1 MQNQNNEYKYGYHF
15 DGSEEYASWEDYE
28 EYEEPAPQ
36 VHKPAPQ
43 VPIKTQRVQE
53 NAERNLQQEEEE
65 QKRREAREIE
75 MVQSKLN
82 WVNVT
87 EQTHNME
94 PESSRDDEFPAL
106 DATFKQ
112 KNHKKHPDYRPN
124 ELGQGLPS
132 GRMVKG
138 KKLIVTGV
146 SYGEERRRHYQ
157 HYQQENYQY
166 EKTGEAERT
175 KAFEVLADKDGL
187 EKKLTK
193 TRMCNSVGKGNCHH
207 GVQCRFAHSLDDLK
221 ISTCFFGDRCRFI
234 KVVQSKVVNSGR
246 KNCEHKHPQE
256 SEDEFYTRTGLDRF
270 KPKMDF
276 KAGVEKEKVLGSG
289 YAQKTNLFTP
299 PKRIVLDIPS
309 SAKPSVAKPSVAKPS
324 VAKIVTKESNETA
337 KLHTQQVALA
347 APTVTATSEP
357 EETVLRVPRELAMQA
372 MELLIASGNSRIRVE
387 II

>member
-15 DGSEEYASWEDYE
+15 DGSEEYGSWEDYE

-36 VHKPAPQ
+36 VHKPAQ
-43 VPIKTQRVQE
+43 LPIKTQRVQE
-53 NAERNLQQEEEE
+53 NAERNLQQEEE

-82 WVNVT
+82 WVNMT
-87 EQTHNME
+87 EKTRNME
-94 PESSRDDEFPAL
+94 PASSRDDEFPTL

-124 ELGQGLPS
+124 ELRQGFPS

-157 HYQQENYQY
+157 HYQHYQQENYQY
-166 EKTGEAERT
+166 EKTVEAERT

-193 TRMCNSVGKGNCHH
+193 TRMCNSVGKGKCHH
-207 GVQCRFAHSLDDLK
+207 GVQCRFAHSLDELK

-309 SAKPSVAKPSVAKPS
+309 PAKPSVDKPSVD
-324 VAKIVTKESNETA
+324 KIVTKESNETA
-337 KLHTQQVALA
+337 KLHTQQIALA

>member
-15 DGSEEYASWEDYE
+15 DGSEEYGSWEDYE

-36 VHKPAPQ
+36 VHKPAQ
-43 VPIKTQRVQE
+43 LPIKTQRVQE
-53 NAERNLQQEEEE
+53 NAERNLQQEEE

-82 WVNVT
+82 WVNMT
-87 EQTHNME
+87 EKTRNME
-94 PESSRDDEFPAL
+94 PASSRDDEFPTL

-112 KNHKKHPDYRPN
+112 KNHKKHPYYRPN
-124 ELGQGLPS
+124 ELRQGFPS

-157 HYQQENYQY
+157 HYQHYQQENYQY
-166 EKTGEAERT
+166 EKTVEAERT

-193 TRMCNSVGKGNCHH
+193 TRMCNSVGKGKCHH
-207 GVQCRFAHSLDDLK
+207 GVQCRFAHSLDELK

-309 SAKPSVAKPSVAKPS
+309 PAKPSVDKPSVD
-324 VAKIVTKESNETA
+324 KIVTKESNETA
-337 KLHTQQVALA
+337 KLHTQQIALA